1 MQGLGLFTLEQCV
14 YLEGNKETQR
24 GQLFTTGP
32 GTYKIPSCQDIPID
46 FHIALLG
53 RAPNPKAIFSSK
65 VHCFTDTSFLCPC
78 VMIMYSIAMSS
89 YNFLQAVGEPP
100 LFLAA
105 SVFFAIQDAIRAAR
119 EDAGETKTFHM
130 DSPATCE
137 RIRMACS
144 DHLTKQVCIIILVC
158 VVL

>member
-14 YLEGNKETQR
+14 YLDESKGSKR

-32 GTYKIPSCQDIPID
+32 GTYKIPSCQDIPLD
-46 FHIALLG
+46 FHVALLG

-65 VHCFTDTSFLCPC
+65 VSGAHLLLPFDGHP
-78 VMIMYSIAMSS
+78 IA
-89 YNFLQAVGEPP
+89 LQAVGEPP

-105 SVFFAIQDAIRAAR
+105 SAFFAIQDAIQAARAAS
-119 EDAGETKTFHM
+119 EESKTFTM

-137 RIRMACS
+137 RIRMACT
-144 DHLTKQVCIIILVC
+144 DHLTKQVSPGSQLAAI
-158 VVL
+158 